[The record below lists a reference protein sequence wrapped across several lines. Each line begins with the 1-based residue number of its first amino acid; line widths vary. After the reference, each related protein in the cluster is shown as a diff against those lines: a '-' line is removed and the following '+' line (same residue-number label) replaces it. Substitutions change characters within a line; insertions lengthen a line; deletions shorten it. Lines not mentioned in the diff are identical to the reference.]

1 MSKEK
6 NTIDIIDGTL
16 EAVKNIF
23 TQFSDVLK
31 TAKNELI
38 TLEKD
43 KSLLSN
49 DKQQLEGEKDQLEE
63 EKIKLESVK
72 NKLEQDKNQLE
83 QDKKKLEEETK
94 KLEKEKQERDQKIGT
109 LTEEQMKLLDEYEKL
124 KVELKKFV
132 KIAEEQEEAE
142 YNFDRIKALLSIYRV
157 LLEEI
162 WQGQPHFRIL
172 LTLHGDKEEMS
183 REEIKTT
190 TGISGAMVLRAIHE
204 LANVHLLEYDED
216 KGMVKLKK
224 RMFEKKSII

>member
-142 YNFDRIKALLSIYRV
+142 FNFDRIKALLSIYRV